1 MPSNNYIY
9 KMSNAGGMS
18 TVTRYTDML
27 AGNATFIEPAYESI
41 ATTTVGAAGV
51 TSVSFT
57 SIPQTYTHLQIRAS
71 VRSNSVAAYDAF
83 YIYNLNNAGVSSL
96 MANHYIYGGGS
107 FVGVNAFTGQF
118 SAQLGYV
125 PAANT
130 LANNFGAGI
139 VDILDYTNTNKNKTL
154 RGLGGFDDNGN
165 TSGSPFI
172 TFASAYSA
180 QLGTG
185 AITNLTFIINN
196 SFAIGT
202 KFALYGIKG

>member
-1 MPSNNYIY
+1 MAITSVKTGSSFTNLQKYDNFLGP
-9 KMSNAGGMS
+9 NA
-18 TVTRYTDML
+18 
-27 AGNATFIEPAYESI
+27 AFIPNSFESI
-41 ATTTVGAAGV
+41 ATQTVTGAGV

-71 VRSNSVAAYDAF
+71 VRSNNVAAYDAF
-83 YIYNLNNAGVSSL
+83 YIYNLDGSAVSSQ
-96 MANHYIYGGGS
+96 MANHYIYGTGS
-107 FVGVNAFTGQF
+107 SVGVNAYTAQF
-118 SAQLGYV
+118 SAQMGFV

-154 RGLGGFDDNGN
+154 RGFVGFDDNGN

-172 TFASAYSA
+172 TLSSAYSA

-202 KFALYGIKG
+202 KFALYGIKGA

>member
-1 MPSNNYIY
+1 
-9 KMSNAGGMS
+9 MSPILGITSSQLIGRLTS
-18 TVTRYTDML
+18 YD
-27 AGNATFIEPAYESI
+27 SI
-41 ATTTVGAAGV
+41 ATQTVTGTGV

-83 YIYNLNNAGVSSL
+83 YIYNLNGAGVSSE
-96 MANHYIYGGGS
+96 MANHYIYGTGAA
-107 FVGVNAFTGQF
+107 VGVNSYTAQF
-118 SAQLGYV
+118 SSQMGFV

-139 VDILDYTNTNKNKTL
+139 VDILDYTNTNKNKVM
-154 RGLGGFDDNGN
+154 RGLVGYDDNGN

-172 TFASAYSA
+172 TFSSAYSV
-180 QLGTG
+180 QLGTS
-185 AITNLTFIINN
+185 AVTNLTFIINN

-202 KFALYGIKG
+202 KFALYGVK

>member
-1 MPSNNYIY
+1 MAYIA
-9 KMSNAGGMS
+9 KLTNAGGVS
-18 TVTRYTDML
+18 TVTRYVDML
-27 AGNATFIEPAYESI
+27 AGNAVYQENSYESI
-41 ATTTVGAAGV
+41 ATQTVTSAGV

-71 VRSNSVAAYDAF
+71 IRSNSAAAYDAF
-83 YIYNLNNAGVSSL
+83 YIYNLNGAGVSSQ
-96 MANHYIYGGGS
+96 MANHYIYGTGS
-107 FVGVNAFTGQF
+107 SVGVNAFTGQF

-130 LANNFGAGI
+130 LANNFSAGI

-165 TSGSPFI
+165 TTGSPFI
-172 TFASAYSA
+172 TLASAYSA
-180 QLGTG
+180 QLGTS
-185 AITNLTFIINN
+185 AVTNLTFIINN

-202 KFALYGIKG
+202 KFSLYGVI

>member
-1 MPSNNYIY
+1 
-9 KMSNAGGMS
+9 
-18 TVTRYTDML
+18 ML
-27 AGNATFIEPAYESI
+27 AGNAAFVDTAYESI
-41 ATTTVGAAGV
+41 ATQTVTGAGV

-71 VRSNSVAAYDAF
+71 IRSNSAAAYDAF

-96 MANHYIYGGGS
+96 MANHFIYGTGS
-107 FVGVNAFTGQF
+107 AVGANAYTGQF
-118 SAQLGYV
+118 SAQMGYV

-154 RGLGGFDDNGN
+154 RGFGGFDDNGN
-165 TSGSPFI
+165 TSGTPFI

-196 SFAIGT
+196 SFAIGSQ
-202 KFALYGIKG
+202 FALYGIKG

>member
-18 TVTRYTDML
+18 TITRYTDML
-27 AGNATFIEPAYESI
+27 AGNAAFVDTAYESI
-41 ATTTVGAAGV
+41 ATQTVTGAGV

-83 YIYNLNNAGVSSL
+83 YIYNLNGAGVSSQ
-96 MANHYIYGGGS
+96 MANHYVYGTGTT
-107 FVGVNAFTGQF
+107 VGVNAYTAQF
-118 SAQLGYV
+118 SAQMGFV

-139 VDILDYTNTNKNKTL
+139 VDVLDYTNTNKNKTL
-154 RGLGGFDDNGN
+154 RGLVGFDDNGN
-165 TSGSPFI
+165 TAGSPFV
-172 TFASAYSA
+172 TFSSAYSA

-185 AITNLTFIINN
+185 AVTNLTFIINN

-202 KFALYGIKG
+202 QFALYGVK

>member
-1 MPSNNYIY
+1 
-9 KMSNAGGMS
+9 MSNAGGMS

-27 AGNATFIEPAYESI
+27 AGNAAFIDTAFQSI
-41 ATTTVGAAGV
+41 ATSTVTTSGV
-51 TSVSFT
+51 TSVSFN
-57 SIPQTYTHLQIRAS
+57 SIPQTFTHLQIRAS

-83 YIYNLNNAGVSSL
+83 YIYNLDGSGVSSQ
-96 MANHYIYGGGS
+96 MANHYIYATGS
-107 FVGVNAFTGQF
+107 SVGVNAYTAQF
-118 SAQLGYV
+118 SAQMGFV

-154 RGLGGFDDNGN
+154 RALTGYDDNGN
-165 TSGSPFI
+165 TLGNPFI

-180 QLGTG
+180 QLGTN
-185 AITNLTFIINN
+185 AVTNLTFIINN

-202 KFALYGIKG
+202 KFSLYGVS